1 MPRKSKDELKNNKN
15 AEVGIK
21 NQKEKMDEKK
31 NTSKKEPTSAT
42 KKSKNTSKS
51 KTINRSS
58 PSKVTKKST
67 TAKSKTPKK
76 SSARKTSKKDLEP
89 IVEYYDLPDSYN
101 ETTVKILAQ
110 TPKMLF
116 VYWDISDKD
125 RTLYS
130 QKYGEDFFNKT
141 KPILIVRNKTMNYTF
156 EVEINDFA
164 NSWYVHVNDA
174 NCDYSVE
181 LGRRPIFSESNITE
195 YINMATSND
204 IDMPNNRILFD
215 TLGESVFFKNV
226 KNNIVTPV
234 PITSISFMKRLGK
247 IYSVYDLYKEMYRD
261 EINLEELKSN
271 NIKLDL
277 SSSSSSTFM

>member
-1 MPRKSKDELKNNKN
+1 
-15 AEVGIK
+15 
-21 NQKEKMDEKK
+21 
-31 NTSKKEPTSAT
+31 
-42 KKSKNTSKS
+42 
-51 KTINRSS
+51 
-58 PSKVTKKST
+58 
-67 TAKSKTPKK
+67 
-76 SSARKTSKKDLEP
+76 
-89 IVEYYDLPDSYN
+89 
-101 ETTVKILAQ
+101 
-110 TPKMLF
+110 
-116 VYWDISDKD
+116 
-125 RTLYS
+125 
-130 QKYGEDFFNKT
+130 
-141 KPILIVRNKTMNYTF
+141 MNYTF

>member
-1 MPRKSKDELKNNKN
+1 
-15 AEVGIK
+15 
-21 NQKEKMDEKK
+21 MDEKK